1 MKQTSQLPRTR
12 KNLLLLVIRGH
23 GRPLGAAILLA
34 LLLLSLFPS
43 LTALSQLRMALFD
56 SYQKMAPRGRSSAP
70 AVIVAIDEKSLGK
83 LGQWPWPRTLMA
95 KLIEA
100 IGNHGPAAIGVD
112 VLMPEPDRMSPDNIA
127 GLIEKLDPKL
137 AQRLARLPSNDSI
150 LAAALQRYPVALG
163 IAGTE
168 QKTPSDRSHRAAPFR
183 IRGSDPTPHLRHFAG
198 TLRSLEQLEAAAPG
212 HGLLSVD
219 PSGGI
224 VRRVNLIASVDGVL
238 TPALSMEVLRIATH
252 TSAFVV
258 IAEPKRVKGLG
269 IGEVFIPTDMD
280 GTIWV
285 HFGPH
290 DENRFVSASD
300 VLDGGVD
307 KEQIRGKI
315 ALIGATGLGLLDY
328 QTTPLGERIPGIEV
342 HTQIL
347 ENVFEQQL
355 LRRPA
360 FFENVERIILLTCG
374 LVVIFGVPAVKPKVA
389 ALVYAL
395 LIVGL
400 LLTGFGLYK
409 WQQLLV
415 DVSWAMVACT
425 ILFGVMLTGA
435 LIEADRQRRA
445 LRQALADEREAAAR
459 AAGELEAAQRIQMG
473 MLPPPSANAY
483 GDSRFSL
490 HALIEPAKSV
500 GGDLYDFFKLD
511 SDRLFFMVGD
521 VAGKGLPAS
530 IFMAVSKVLYKS
542 TALRMD
548 QAADVGAV
556 MRAAN
561 TEISRDN
568 PEMLF
573 VTVFAGILNL
583 QTGELNWCNAGH
595 DVPFCLRPNQKR

>member
-1 MKQTSQLPRTR
+1 
-12 KNLLLLVIRGH
+12 
-23 GRPLGAAILLA
+23 
-34 LLLLSLFPS
+34 
-43 LTALSQLRMALFD
+43 
-56 SYQKMAPRGRSSAP
+56 
-70 AVIVAIDEKSLGK
+70 
-83 LGQWPWPRTLMA
+83 
-95 KLIEA
+95 
-100 IGNHGPAAIGVD
+100 
-112 VLMPEPDRMSPDNIA
+112 
-127 GLIEKLDPKL
+127 
-137 AQRLARLPSNDSI
+137 
-150 LAAALQRYPVALG
+150 
-163 IAGTE
+163 
-168 QKTPSDRSHRAAPFR
+168 
-183 IRGSDPTPHLRHFAG
+183 
-198 TLRSLEQLEAAAPG
+198 LEAAAPG

-290 DENRFVSASD
+290 DENRFLSASD

-595 DVPFCLRPNQKR
+595 DVPFCLRPNQKIPTRLLGDSGPPLCVIEGYAYRSEQYCLLPGETLCLFTDGVTEAMNAKKELYGRHRLHSILASSTNVSDAHALLNTIRDDVRGFVLATERSDDLTILALLWRGGGGAT